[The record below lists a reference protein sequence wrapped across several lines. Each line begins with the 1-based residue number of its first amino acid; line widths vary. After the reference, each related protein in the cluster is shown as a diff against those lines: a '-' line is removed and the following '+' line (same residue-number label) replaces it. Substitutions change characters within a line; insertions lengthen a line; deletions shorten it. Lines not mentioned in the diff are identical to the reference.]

1 MNATAVYVGLVLARV
16 GAFAAVAPPF
26 AGRTPRTVRAGL
38 AVALTAFYVATVA
51 PRAGPEFAAAAAGL
65 DSVHYGVALV
75 REALLGTAMGF
86 AFGLFLIPARVAG
99 EFVTQQVGL
108 NVSPQA
114 GPSGTDSAGA
124 LTNLL
129 ETAAALLFLLGDF
142 HHVALATLHAS
153 FDLFPLGGTALPR
166 AAPMVDGL
174 AVAYE
179 MGLLLAG
186 PLALCLFLLAVT
198 LAVMARAAPQLNIYS
213 IGFTLQVMV
222 VLVAGLFLLP
232 ELVGAIHAS
241 VARSGTDLPRL
252 LGG

>member
-26 AGRTPRTVRAGL
+26 AGRTPRSVRAGL
-38 AVALTAFYVATVA
+38 AVALAAFYVGVVGL
-51 PRAGPEFAAAAAGL
+51 RAGPEFAAAVAEL
-65 DSVHYGVALV
+65 DSVGYGVALV

-108 NVSPQA
+108 NVSPQV
-114 GPSGTDSAGA
+114 GPTGDSAGA

-142 HHVALATLHAS
+142 HHVALATLHGS
-153 FDLFPLGGTALPR
+153 FGLFPLGGTALPR
-166 AAPMVDGL
+166 AAPLVDGL

-198 LAVMARAAPQLNIYS
+198 LAVMARAAPQLNVYS

>member
-26 AGRTPRTVRAGL
+26 AARTPRSVRAGL
-38 AVALTAFYVATVA
+38 AVALAAFYVATVG
-51 PRAGPEFAAAAAGL
+51 PRWEPGFAAAAAEM
-65 DSVHYGVALV
+65 DSVRYGVALA

-86 AFGLFLIPARVAG
+86 AFGLFLIPARIAG
-99 EFVTQQVGL
+99 EFITAQVGL
-108 NVSPQA
+108 NVSPQV
-114 GPSGTDSAGA
+114 GPTGDSAGA

-142 HHVALATLHAS
+142 HHVALAALHGS
-153 FDLFPLGGTALPR
+153 FALFPLGGAALPR

-198 LAVMARAAPQLNIYS
+198 LAVMARAAPQLNVYS

-241 VARSGTDLPRL
+241 VARTGADLPQL